1 MRLPELDRPLSEVDA
16 LRHPADALSWEDAD
30 DIYEQLAKLRMLAIL
45 LNARLTAPAI
55 PEV

>member
-1 MRLPELDRPLSEVDA
+1 MRLPELDRPVSEVDGVC
-16 LRHPADALSWEDAD
+16 PADALAWEDAD
-30 DIYEQLAKLRMLAIL
+30 EIYEELAKLRMLAIL